1 METIIKTIGILL
13 ADSVIAQVS
22 LVQQILNLED
32 LAERLY
38 KVHQSLVVTYRGGTT
53 VFQFPEF
60 VLIVPTHSD
69 KNSDIPTN
77 LGHFY

>member
-1 METIIKTIGILL
+1 MESIIKTIGILL
-13 ADSVIAQVS
+13 ADSVIAQGS

-38 KVHQSLVVTYRGGTT
+38 KVHQSLVVTYCGGTS
-53 VFQFPEF
+53 VFKFPEF

-69 KNSDIPTN
+69 NNSDILTHPDK
-77 LGHFY
+77 FW